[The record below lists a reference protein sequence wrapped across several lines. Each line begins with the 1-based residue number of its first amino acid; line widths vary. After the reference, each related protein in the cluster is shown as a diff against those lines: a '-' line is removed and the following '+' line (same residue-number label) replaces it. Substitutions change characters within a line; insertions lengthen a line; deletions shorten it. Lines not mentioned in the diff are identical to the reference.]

1 VAFLRYKATESTWL
15 RTRST
20 KVYKA
25 VCKVLKIRIQSS
37 HFLRLVGVLGSFF
50 PQYHWLVMTYL
61 NRMCMLALWLIHH
74 GSFFASAGTIPGLES
89 RDINSTATVLGQ
101 NVQAGI
107 SETLAHNVAIALE
120 FEKAKW
126 ANGSVDDDEF
136 YSVPRNASLAP
147 VGALLKVQVDS
158 NTSAYTLPPNTALS
172 RIMYQTE
179 TLNGSKIPAS
189 AYVLWPYSPRTQP
202 DGYPVIGWAHG
213 TSGGFGNCA
222 PSHVKDLWYQSE
234 APYTLALQGYVV
246 VAPDYAGLGVNK
258 DAEGKPILH
267 PYLAFQAHANDLF
280 NAVHAA
286 QTAFRDLSKHFVLM
300 GHSQGGGVAWG
311 AAQRQAL
318 RPVDGY
324 LGTVAMSPITRVIDQ
339 VEIIGAVDNEAI
351 VLLANGLPSI
361 FPKFRIS
368 DILTPAGVK
377 SLNLLSEVQGCNSPT
392 FELFS
397 EPGLFQP
404 DWPKNHYVQAFQS
417 LTANGDHPIA
427 GPMLVIQGEVDNL
440 VPLQLTTE
448 AVDKVCKDFPESQLE
463 YVTLADVTHVPA
475 VYASQRQW
483 LAWIKD
489 RFANKVA
496 AQGCGRSRLA
506 SPRPYQFYQK
516 EENWYIKAATQV
528 YEIE

>member
-1 VAFLRYKATESTWL
+1 
-15 RTRST
+15 
-20 KVYKA
+20 
-25 VCKVLKIRIQSS
+25 
-37 HFLRLVGVLGSFF
+37 
-50 PQYHWLVMTYL
+50 MTYL
-61 NRMCMLALWLIHH
+61 NRMCMLALWLTHQ

-89 RDINSTATVLGQ
+89 RDINSTATFLDQ
-101 NVQAGI
+101 SAQAGI
-107 SETLAHNVAIALE
+107 SETLANNVAIALE

-126 ANGSVDDDEF
+126 ANGSVDDDDF
-136 YSVPRNASLAP
+136 YSVPQNTSTAP
-147 VGALLKVQVDS
+147 VGSLLKVQVDS

-267 PYLAFQAHANDLF
+267 PYLAFQAQANDLF

-324 LGTVAMSPITRVIDQ
+324 LGTVAMSPITRIVDEL
-339 VEIIGAVDNEAI
+339 EIVGPVAIEAL
-351 VLLANGLPSI
+351 VLLANELPSI
-361 FPKFRIS
+361 FPQFRSS
-368 DILTPAGVK
+368 DIMTSAGVK
-377 SLNLLSEVQGCNSPT
+377 RLNLLSEVQGCNSPA
-392 FELFS
+392 FELFA
-397 EPGLFQP
+397 EPGLFQS
-404 DWPKNHYVQAFQS
+404 DWPQNRYVQAFQN
-417 LTANGDHPIA
+417 LTANGNHPIA
-427 GPMLVIQGEVDNL
+427 GPMFVIQGEADNL
-440 VPLQLTTE
+440 IPLQLTTE
-448 AVDKVCKDFPESQLE
+448 AVNKVCNDFPGTQLE
-463 YVTLADVTHVPA
+463 YVTLANATHVPA

-483 LAWIKD
+483 LAWIED

-496 AQGCGRSRLA
+496 LHGCRRSRLA

-516 EENWYIKAATQV
+516 EENWYIKAATQG

>member
-1 VAFLRYKATESTWL
+1 VACLHYKATESTWL
-15 RTRST
+15 RIRST
-20 KVYKA
+20 KGYKA

-37 HFLRLVGVLGSFF
+37 HFLRLVGVLESFF

-74 GSFFASAGTIPGLES
+74 GSFFASAGTIPGPES
-89 RDINSTATVLGQ
+89 RDINSTATVLGHS
-101 NVQAGI
+101 VQAGI
-107 SETLAHNVAIALE
+107 SETLAHSFAIALE

-126 ANGSVDDDEF
+126 ANGSVDDDDF

-189 AYVLWPYSPRTQP
+189 AYVLWPYSPRTHP

-213 TSGGFGNCA
+213 ASGGFGNCA

-267 PYLAFQAHANDLF
+267 PHLAFQAHANDLV

-311 AAQRQAL
+311 AAQRQVL

-324 LGTVAMSPITRVIDQ
+324 LGTVAISPITRIVDQ
-339 VEIIGAVDNEAI
+339 VEISGAALNEAI
-351 VLLANGLPSI
+351 VLLANAIPAI

-377 SLNLLSEVQGCNSPT
+377 RLNLLSEVQGCNSPA

-404 DWPKNHYVQAFQS
+404 DWPKNRYVQAFQS

-427 GPMLVIQGEVDNL
+427 GPMFVIQGEADNL
-440 VPLQLTTE
+440 VSVQLTTE
-448 AVDKVCKDFPESQLE
+448 AVDKVCKDFPRSQLE
-463 YVTLADVTHVPA
+463 YVTLANATHVPA

-483 LAWIKD
+483 LAWIED

-496 AQGCGRSRLA
+496 AQGCRRSRFA
-506 SPRPYQFYQK
+506 SPRPYQFYQE